1 MNTKEKENSKISTNE
16 IKKKERIK
24 HQQFSI
30 NKKQKNKKKNKQTNK
45 QTKQQKNLVRTR
57 FDILAQRASGL
68 RPKKPKTMNL

>member
-30 NKKQKNKKKNKQTNK
+30 NKKQKNKKKTNKQTNK
-45 QTKQQKNLVRTR
+45 QNNKR
-57 FDILAQRASGL
+57 IL
-68 RPKKPKTMNL
+68 